1 MNFAA
6 TVISMKKLNT
16 KTVVKIK
23 SCHSG
28 VTKRVCENHRHAIL
42 YCKKCGAKLG
52 EYDLI
57 YESHESHALCGNCVD
72 EYKKEVPIV
81 LNDNVTVT
89 KDCGSFVK
97 VFYKDTMQYE
107 LKQCYFTRKGR
118 YFNYHGKRL
127 YV

>member
-1 MNFAA
+1 MTCQEIINR
-6 TVISMKKLNT
+6 LT
-16 KTVVKIK
+16 KA
-23 SCHSG
+23 
-28 VTKRVCENHRHAIL
+28 KRKFDVCENHRHAIL

-57 YESHESHALCGNCVD
+57 YESHALCGNCV
-72 EYKKEVPIV
+72 EAYKKKVPIV

-89 KDCGSFVK
+89 RNYGIFVK

>member
-1 MNFAA
+1 MTCQEIINRLTRA
-6 TVISMKKLNT
+6 
-16 KTVVKIK
+16 
-23 SCHSG
+23 
-28 VTKRVCENHRHAIL
+28 KRKFDVCENRRHAIL

-72 EYKKEVPIV
+72 EYKKEMPIV